1 MSEFSNQGQVSET
14 STKEWYDN
22 KKGRNINLYSFRIEG
37 NNRWFRTGTNEP
49 NFRQGDF
56 ITFTNDDKNN
66 VRLENVQVG
75 NAPAGNASAP
85 PQSAATTA
93 QRQSSGSTGGGG
105 QNRDGY
111 WAAKEAKDIEKDAR
125 YQTQDVPRMSFSA
138 AQDRAVNLVAA
149 ALAHDCLS
157 FGTMKKGDKLDYVLQ
172 CVDQVSNRFFLNA
185 MYAPERLVDLE
196 DDSQIDAVMSG
207 ESEVAGEAS
216 YE

>member
-75 NAPAGNASAP
+75 NAP
-85 PQSAATTA
+85 
-93 QRQSSGSTGGGG
+93 TGGGAATAQPAQQSSTPSSNNTG

-207 ESEVAGEAS
+207 ESEVEGEAS